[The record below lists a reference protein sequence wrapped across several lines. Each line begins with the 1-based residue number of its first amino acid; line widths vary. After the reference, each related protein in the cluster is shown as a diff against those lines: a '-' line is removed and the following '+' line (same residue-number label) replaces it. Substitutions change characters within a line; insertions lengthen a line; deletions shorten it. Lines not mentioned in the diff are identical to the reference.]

1 MKALLVGCAFVLTI
15 GPANAAVSAFGSSV
29 ARDCFENAQTGIKD
43 AGLDACNK
51 ALTDQLSDRDRAAT
65 YVNRGIIYNRTRQL
79 DLALSDFG
87 AALQLNQQLAE
98 AYLNRGNTHFFR
110 REFDAAGG
118 DYGKAID
125 LKCQNLE
132 VAYYNR
138 ALIEEITGKFDDATN
153 DLKSALAIKPDFK
166 DATQQI
172 AEIDKRKAAASAP
185 APTANAPGAA
195 TTPSTDSQAAPS
207 ASTTPPASPAP
218 APPAP
223 APSNNDQAPPASPPP
238 APPSGQQ

>member
-1 MKALLVGCAFVLTI
+1 MRGLLVGCAFVLAC
-15 GPANAAVSAFGSSV
+15 GSAHAAVSAFGSSV
-29 ARDCFENAQTGIKD
+29 ARDCFQNAQAGTKD
-43 AGLDACNK
+43 SGLDSCNK

-110 REFDAAGG
+110 REFDAAGA
-118 DYGKAID
+118 DYGKAIE
-125 LKCQNLE
+125 LKCANLE
-132 VAYYNR
+132 IAYYNR
-138 ALIEEITGKFDDATN
+138 ALIEEITGKYDDATS

-172 AEIDKRKAAASAP
+172 AEVEKRKAASNAP
-185 APTANAPGAA
+185 APANPP
-195 TTPSTDSQAAPS
+195 PSTAPDSQASPS
-207 ASTTPPASPAP
+207 ASTTPQAP
-218 APPAP
+218 TNTPSETPPSAPP
-223 APSNNDQAPPASPPP
+223 QTPP
-238 APPSGQQ
+238 GQQ